1 MNAETRNIL
10 QAARDRLVD
19 SRSVADA
26 AEARLDVEVL
36 LCYVLGVDRA
46 ALYAGLTKPLVASTA
61 ALFRSL
67 VARRLNGE
75 PVAYITGTREFYG
88 LTFRVGPGVL
98 IPRPE
103 TELLVERALAAASQM
118 ARPAIADVGCGS
130 GCVGIALT
138 AHLPGASVWAIDLS
152 EDALVV
158 TNENAAR
165 LGVGSRVTTLQ
176 GDLLGPLPAPVDLI
190 VANLPY
196 VNTRDLA
203 NLPASIVKFEPLL
216 ALSGGITG
224 LDQIRRLVDQSPP
237 HLRPGGSLLLE
248 VGYDQGDAV
257 ADLVRARFAGAS
269 VQSWRDLG
277 GHVRVV
283 GVQLAAPEGRGP
295 QTGS

>member
-19 SRSVADA
+19 SQSVADA
-26 AEARLDVEVL
+26 VEARLEAEVL
-36 LCYVLGVDRA
+36 LCHVLGVDRA
-46 ALYAGLTKPLVASTA
+46 ALYAGPTQPLGASTA

-75 PVAYITGTREFYG
+75 PVAYIIGTRDFYG

-103 TELLVERALAAASQM
+103 TELLVERALAAASRM

-130 GCVGIALT
+130 GCVGIALA
-138 AHLPGASVWAIDLS
+138 AHLPRASVWAIDLC
-152 EDALVV
+152 EGALVV

-203 NLPASIVKFEPLL
+203 ELAPSIVKFEPLL

-269 VQSWRDLG
+269 VESWRDLG

-295 QTGS
+295 QTG